1 MELLFQSYKDH
12 DVMLVDSH
20 CHLNFPEFKD
30 DLDAVIKK
38 AAEQGVKTLLT
49 INTKLSEA
57 KDIQRIADL
66 YPNVFCT
73 VGAHPHDAV
82 DHNYDGVYEDLIR
95 LVQHPKVVGVG
106 ETGLDYYY
114 ENSPRA
120 EQIESFRTHIR
131 ASIELDLPLVIHT
144 RDADEDTLNT
154 IKDFPRAKG
163 VFHCFSGSK
172 DLAKAALD
180 LGFYISFSGIITFK
194 KAEDLREVAGFVPMD
209 RILVETD
216 SPFLAPIP
224 HRGARNEPAYTYITA
239 MKLSE
244 IKGISLE
251 DVAHQTTKNFF
262 QLFDRCGNN

>member
-1 MELLFQSYKDH
+1 
-12 DVMLVDSH
+12 MLVDSH

-30 DLDAVIKK
+30 DLDDVIKR
-38 AAEQGVKTLLT
+38 ASEQGVKTLLT

-57 KDIQRIADL
+57 KDIQKIADL
-66 YPNVFCT
+66 YSNVFCT
-73 VGAHPHDAV
+73 VGAHPHDAAE
-82 DHNYDGVYEDLIR
+82 HTYQGVYEDLIK
-95 LVQHPKVVGVG
+95 LAQHPKVVGVG

-114 ENSPRA
+114 ENSPKD
-120 EQIESFRTHIR
+120 EQIESFKTHIR

-144 RDADEDTLNT
+144 RDADEDTLET
-154 IKDFPRAKG
+154 IKAFPKAKG

-209 RILVETD
+209 RVLVETD

-224 HRGARNEPAYTYITA
+224 HRGERNEPSYTRITA

-251 DVAHQTTKNFF
+251 EVAHQTTKNFF
-262 QLFDRCGNN
+262 RLFDRCGA